1 MKAWLTSARQELL
14 HQHDQARPQQ
24 LSRIRLLL
32 PPRPRPVGRVTTAES
47 GTFTLDAT
55 SAASPY
61 LGVSP
66 ERYQTAWASV
76 LEVNS
81 PQVARDLKWFKGY
94 GSRRVCQ

>member
-1 MKAWLTSARQELL
+1 VPDKSCSTGMTS
-14 HQHDQARPQQ
+14 PG
-24 LSRIRLLL
+24 LSSLAAFACQS
-32 PPRPRPVGRVTTAES
+32 PPPPRPVGRVTAAED

-61 LGVSP
+61 LGVSL

>member
-1 MKAWLTSARQELL
+1 MKASLIGARQELL
-14 HQHDQARPQQ
+14 HQHDQARPRC
-24 LSRIRLLL
+24 LSRIRLPL
-32 PPRPRPVGRVTTAES
+32 PPRPRPVGRVATAES
-47 GTFTLDAT
+47 GTFTLAAA

-61 LGVSP
+61 LGASL

-94 GSRRVCQ
+94 GSG